1 MNTFTKLVEQNESSK
16 KYKVSSYLVLK
27 IDAENEGEAGYKSD
41 SIIEGIDDYDS
52 HIINNIEEI
61 NEFDDNLNENKLI
74 DIPDMFRKM
83 PKELSPEE
91 KIQRA
96 WKEKFDDNEV
106 SEDDKFEFYHQAR
119 KTYEGDT
126 IFNSLKGKF

>member
-1 MNTFTKLVEQNESSK
+1 MNTFTKLVEQNESLK

-74 DIPDMFRKM
+74 DIPEMFRKM

-91 KIQRA
+91 RIQRA

-106 SEDDKFEFYHQAR
+106 SKDEKFEFYHQAR
-119 KTYEGDT
+119 KIYEGDT
-126 IFNSLKGKF
+126 ILNALKGKF

>member
-16 KYKVSSYLVLK
+16 KYKVAAYVVLK
-27 IDAENEGEAGYKSD
+27 FEAENEGEAGYKAD
-41 SIIEGIDDYDS
+41 SIIEVLDNYDS

-61 NEFDDNLNENKLI
+61 NPFDANLNENNLI
-74 DIPDMFRKM
+74 DISELFRKM

-91 KIQRA
+91 RIQRA
-96 WKEKFDDNEV
+96 WKEKFEDKEV
-106 SEDDKFEFYHQAR
+106 STDDKFEYYHQAR

-126 IFNSLKGKF
+126 ILKALNGKM

>member
-16 KYKVSSYLVLK
+16 KYKVAAYVVLK
-27 IDAENEGEAGYKSD
+27 FEAENEGEAGYKAD
-41 SIIEGIDDYDS
+41 SIIEVLDNYDS

-61 NEFDDNLNENKLI
+61 NPFDANLNENNLI
-74 DIPDMFRKM
+74 DISELFRKM

-91 KIQRA
+91 RIQRA
-96 WKEKFDDNEV
+96 WKEKFEDKEV
-106 SEDDKFEFYHQAR
+106 STDDKFEFYHQAR

-126 IFNSLKGKF
+126 ILKALNGKM